1 MFLIMDNDMIQ
12 SPISVVWTTGISND
26 LLLVGGVMIIIVLS
40 SIFNLSSSLPDQS
53 AFATFP
59 GENGKI
65 AFSSSRDGGNV
76 AIYMMNAD
84 GSNPTRLTTRD
95 ASNQYPDWSPDG
107 TKIAFSGAEY

>member
-53 AFATFP
+53 AFGTSA

-65 AFSSSRDGGNV
+65 AFSSTRDVNNQE
-76 AIYMMNAD
+76 IYVMNDD
-84 GSNPTRLTTRD
+84 GSDVTRLTNNLARD
-95 ASNQYPDWSPDG
+95 SDPSWSPDG
-107 TKIAFSGAEY
+107 E